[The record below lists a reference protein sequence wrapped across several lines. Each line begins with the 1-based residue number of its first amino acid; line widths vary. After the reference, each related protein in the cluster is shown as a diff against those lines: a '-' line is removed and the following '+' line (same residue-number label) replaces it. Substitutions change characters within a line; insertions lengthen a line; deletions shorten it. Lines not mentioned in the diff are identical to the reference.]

1 MKIKWNY
8 IKMIFNVRTIFSL
21 FKKQCFSHFIIFEN
35 GIYPI
40 INHPVMMLL
49 SLQLHILAN
58 LHLSIN
64 DSLLVSAGICISD
77 INHSWMGV
85 QIGSWNPSK
94 ITLLGR
100 TEVKMY
106 SLLIKTIDNQDCL
119 AIKNQRRQWYPT
131 PVLLPGKSLVG
142 CSPWGC

>member
-40 INHPVMMLL
+40 INHPVMMQL

-58 LHLSIN
+58 FYLSIMIHCL
-64 DSLLVSAGICISD
+64 SLQVSALVTLTTAE
-77 INHSWMGV
+77 WEF
-85 QIGSWNPSK
+85 QIGSRNPSK

-100 TEVKMY
+100 TEVKLY
-106 SLLIKTIDNQDCL
+106 SLSIKTIDSQDRL
-119 AIKNQRRQWYPT
+119 AIKNQRRQWHPT
-131 PVLLPGKSLVG
+131 PGLLPGKSLVG